1 MEEAGSGDEKNA
13 EKDEFLGVADLFGEE
28 EKKATGDKDGG
39 KEVGAEAEKKKES
52 ATEIGAGWADE
63 VGFGV
68 LGGVGVEGEVARIEG
83 KEGEEQKDS

>member
-1 MEEAGSGDEKNA
+1 MEKAGSGDEKNA

-52 ATEIGAGWADE
+52 VTEIGAGWADE

-68 LGGVGVEGEVARIEG
+68 LGGLGVEREVARIEG

>member
-39 KEVGAEAEKKKES
+39 KEVGAEAEKKKEN
-52 ATEIGAGWADE
+52 ATEIGAGCADE

-68 LGGVGVEGEVARIEG
+68 LGGLGVEREVARIEG